1 MGLNWTIFQGSV
13 SADFADVSRAKK
25 KYKNIKQCKYTY
37 SHWESLKFCKKF
49 TEGFYHLV

>member
-25 KYKNIKQCKYTY
+25 KYKKIP
-37 SHWESLKFCKKF
+37 
-49 TEGFYHLV
+49 HLLTVTGKV